1 MKIWT
6 EILKK
11 KWGDDINR
19 ANQIKFL
26 KKKKKKPNK
35 QYSQCCMHQNQQ
47 KKVDKYFVVWF
58 VPEDLTKK
66 AGSFF

>member
-6 EILKK
+6 ELLKK

-47 KKVDKYFVVWF
+47 KKVDKYFVV
-58 VPEDLTKK
+58 
-66 AGSFF
+66 